1 MKIADPHVNVES
13 TARVSTEAGAA
24 PSKALRSQGSDAVC
38 LSSGVQLAERVLRAA
53 TADDDRSAVVDRL
66 RELHERGELDVDV
79 DRLADRMIDAL
90 THSNDHD

>member
-13 TARVSTEAGAA
+13 TARVSTEAGAT
-24 PSKALRSQGSDAVC
+24 PSKGLRCQGSDAVR
-38 LSSGVQLAERVLRAA
+38 LSSDVQLAERAHRAA
-53 TADDDRSAVVDRL
+53 TADDDRSAVVERL